1 MPSQP
6 AKPAETTI
14 RLASDVSP
22 VRLLLR
28 LIPQAWLVRS
38 VEQTNR
44 LK

>member
-6 AKPAETTI
+6 AETTV
-14 RLASDVSP
+14 RLVSDVSP
-22 VRLLLR
+22 LRLLLL